1 MQREAFSEA
10 LKKVKLEGFVW
21 PDPDDANDLR
31 LIKNVIECGCH
42 IIAVEKE
49 IGRAEFAYSIGLYL
63 NYLQP
68 EVIIVEMDRAA
79 AGKAINKIAA
89 HLKKGRALTRGV
101 PYDGFHHSA
110 PLMFR
115 ELRV

>member
-1 MQREAFSEA
+1 MQREAFSKA
-10 LKKVKLEGFVW
+10 LKNVKLEGFVW
-21 PDPDDANDLR
+21 PDPDDADDLR

-49 IGRAEFAYSIGLYL
+49 IGHPGFAYSIGLYV

-79 AGKAINKIAA
+79 AGRAINRVGA
-89 HLKKGRALTRGV
+89 HLKNGGTLQCGE
-101 PYDGFHHSA
+101 PYNGFHDSV

-115 ELRV
+115 E